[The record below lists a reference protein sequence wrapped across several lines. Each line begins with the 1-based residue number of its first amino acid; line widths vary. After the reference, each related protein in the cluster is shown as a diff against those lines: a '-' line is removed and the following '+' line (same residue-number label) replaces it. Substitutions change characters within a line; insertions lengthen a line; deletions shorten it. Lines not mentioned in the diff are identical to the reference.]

1 MSEMEQE
8 AADLHC
14 CQIYD
19 ELVAQGVVEGGARHI
34 WAHLDFGQCVYNK
47 WI

>member
-1 MSEMEQE
+1 MEQE

-14 CQIYD
+14 RQIYD
-19 ELVAQGVVEGGARHI
+19 ELVAQGVVEGGARYI
-34 WAHLDFGQCVYNK
+34 WVHLDFGQCVYNK